1 MTHIPQTVT
10 NDFRAKSIDLAYA
23 TGLLI
28 EAINTAREHAVYAPR
43 DASFQLVAR
52 ALDATTVDAV
62 QTVEQAL
69 SAFRTSAEHYEDV
82 VDDVDET
89 SATLWEAGL

>member
-1 MTHIPQTVT
+1 MPRNAPTVT
-10 NDFRAKSIDLAYA
+10 AEFHAKSIDLAYA

-28 EAINTAREHAVYAPR
+28 EAINTAREHATYAPR
-43 DASFQLVAR
+43 DTSFALIAR

-62 QTVEQAL
+62 KTVEAAL
-69 SAFRTSAEHYEDV
+69 ASFRASAEHYEDV
-82 VDDVDET
+82 ITDVDET

>member
-10 NDFRAKSIDLAYA
+10 NDFHAKSIDLAYT

-43 DASFQLVAR
+43 DASFQLVAG

-69 SAFRTSAEHYEDV
+69 SSFRASAENYEDV
-82 VDDVDET
+82 IEDPTNDG
-89 SATLWEAGL
+89 TLWEAGL

>member
-1 MTHIPQTVT
+1 MPRTPQNVT
-10 NDFRAKSIDLAYA
+10 TEFHAKSIDLAYT

-28 EAINTAREHAVYAPR
+28 EAINTAREHAAYAPR

-62 QTVEQAL
+62 RTVEQAL
-69 SAFRTSAEHYEDV
+69 AAFRASAEHYEDV
-82 VDDVDET
+82 IEDPT
-89 SATLWEAGL
+89 SDGNLWEAGL

>member
-1 MTHIPQTVT
+1 MPRTPQNVT
-10 NDFRAKSIDLAYA
+10 NEFHAKSIDLAYT

-28 EAINTAREHAVYAPR
+28 EAINTAREHAAYAPR

-62 QTVEQAL
+62 RTVEQAL
-69 SAFRTSAEHYEDV
+69 AAFRASAEHYEDV
-82 VDDVDET
+82 IED
-89 SATLWEAGL
+89 SAADITLWEAGL